1 MTTHGHLAAE
11 KPTEDPELAPARPE
25 QKARVE
31 QLIAK
36 HNSLARTAVLL
47 RMSPLTVAKIAGAQP
62 ISRGSR
68 ALLAER
74 LRERDDAGKVP

>member
-1 MTTHGHLAAE
+1 MTRNGQLETA
-11 KPTEDPELAPARPE
+11 KVTEDPELAPATPA

-36 HNSLARTAVLL
+36 HSSLARTAVLL
-47 RMSPLTVAKIAGAQP
+47 RMSPLTVAKVAGAQP

-74 LRERDDAGKVP
+74 LRERDASGKVP

>member
-1 MTTHGHLAAE
+1 MSSNEQLETT
-11 KPTEDPELAPARPE
+11 KTTEDPELAPATAE
-25 QKARVE
+25 QAARVA
-31 QLIAK
+31 QLIGK

-47 RMSPLTVAKIAGAQP
+47 RMSPLTVAKIAGGQR

-74 LRERDDAGKVP
+74 LRERDAAGRVP